1 MGGEDGQKRLEGIVE
16 DDLVVLPGMNWS
28 QLHSQLERGR
38 NGTLALQPRVEFEMV
53 VKGHLFLSRF
63 WDEMYLYVNLE
74 LSPPGF
80 RNLERWFIDVSNG
93 VWIRIVQLKRHA
105 FNEITQVVGTP
116 DDIRVW
122 AGSRATYGDGPF
134 VRVARGSRLLI
145 GKKAGRVPV
154 DNRTVYA

>member
-80 RNLERWFIDVSNG
+80 RNLERWFIDV
-93 VWIRIVQLKRHA
+93 WIATGGYLHFVLGEKWKASDSCCDLLRTA
-105 FNEITQVVGTP
+105 FGYVSCNLNVT
-116 DDIRVW
+116 
-122 AGSRATYGDGPF
+122 
-134 VRVARGSRLLI
+134 RLT
-145 GKKAGRVPV
+145 K
-154 DNRTVYA
+154 